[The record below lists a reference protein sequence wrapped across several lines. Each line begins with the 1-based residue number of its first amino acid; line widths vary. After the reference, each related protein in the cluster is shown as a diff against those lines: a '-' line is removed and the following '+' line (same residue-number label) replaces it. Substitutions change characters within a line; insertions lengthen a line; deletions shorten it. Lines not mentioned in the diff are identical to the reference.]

1 MPTLTAA
8 CSHRFLCFYA
18 YHCEKT
24 QATENPTECFL
35 CLSFSFESSNFKIQ
49 LLFPVQSLCPAVG
62 LLTNKKNPPSPCF
75 LSVAYSF
82 YHRKIFLVFR
92 LIEDII
98 YSVSRC
104 ATWALQIQTAFDE
117 HDHVIRY
124 FKMPS
129 SANVLHMSMLID
141 LMGVCVFVSRLDLSV
156 FFLGWT
162 SAGHPRDVGT
172 VWGVLIGYSEL
183 CMAFER
189 HAGMRPGMY
198 D

>member
-1 MPTLTAA
+1 M
-8 CSHRFLCFYA
+8 
-18 YHCEKT
+18 
-24 QATENPTECFL
+24 
-35 CLSFSFESSNFKIQ
+35 
-49 LLFPVQSLCPAVG
+49 
-62 LLTNKKNPPSPCF
+62 
-75 LSVAYSF
+75 AYSF
-82 YHRKIFLVFR
+82 YHRKTFLVFR

-156 FFLGWT
+156 FFSGLNINWSPQRCGHSTGSSNWLQWAVYGLWKACWDAAWHVWLEWNWCT
-162 SAGHPRDVGT
+162 SARQ
-172 VWGVLIGYSEL
+172 VLCRRLFKTELWSVMWRSGLHQSSHQIIVCWIGYNQTIYKGCLARYTNDSSL
-183 CMAFER
+183 
-189 HAGMRPGMY
+189 
-198 D
+198 